1 MDKTLEA
8 GDVGIGDLLAAVI
21 QYRDDL
27 RRPPS
32 ADSVKRRLD
41 WIEAIIAKNT
51 GGAQKCEGDL
61 AGPDGPCAAD
71 VAPFEGS
78 EEAARKHII
87 ACIEAAIIH
96 SEHGIWIDTE
106 VAADSIL
113 AARAGHSH
121 DSQ

>member
-1 MDKTLEA
+1 MRGVANST
-8 GDVGIGDLLAAVI
+8 GDLLAAVI

-32 ADSVKRRLD
+32 ADSVQRRLD

-51 GGAQKCEGDL
+51 GGEQEWKGELTGHDA
-61 AGPDGPCAAD
+61 PCAAD
-71 VAPFEGS
+71 LAPS
-78 EEAARKHII
+78 EVPKEAARRHII
-87 ACIEAAIIH
+87 ACVEAAIIH

-106 VAADSIL
+106 LAADSIL
-113 AARAGHSH
+113 AAREGAPH